1 MNKILI
7 LGSTGSIGKSALEVI
22 KGNDGYSIKSLV
34 ARNNKKLILE
44 QAKEA
49 NVTNV
54 FLSENVFEKKD
65 LKSCPNLFVSD
76 SLDELLEDKDIDTV
90 IAAFSGIVG
99 IDSILKSIRE
109 GKKILI
115 ANKEPL
121 VVAGKILLSEAKK
134 YGATII
140 PIDSEHCAIHQ
151 CLNNLERKDVKSVSI
166 TCSGG
171 PFWAKRFQI
180 LKM

>member
-22 KGNDGYSIKSLV
+22 KSNEGYSIKSLV

-49 NVTNV
+49 NATNV

-65 LKSCPNLFVSD
+65 LKNCPNLFVSD

-90 IAAFSGIVG
+90 IAAFSWIVG

-140 PIDSEHCAIHQ
+140 PIESEHCAIHQ
-151 CLNNLERKDVKSVSI
+151 SLHNLERKDVKRVSI
-166 TCSGG
+166 TS
-171 PFWAKRFQI
+171 
-180 LKM
+180 

>member
-65 LKSCPNLFVSD
+65 LKSCLIYSSP
-76 SLDELLEDKDIDTV
+76 
-90 IAAFSGIVG
+90 IV
-99 IDSILKSIRE
+99 
-109 GKKILI
+109 
-115 ANKEPL
+115 
-121 VVAGKILLSEAKK
+121 
-134 YGATII
+134 
-140 PIDSEHCAIHQ
+140 
-151 CLNNLERKDVKSVSI
+151 
-166 TCSGG
+166 
-171 PFWAKRFQI
+171 
-180 LKM
+180 

>member
-65 LKSCPNLFVSD
+65 LKYCNPLFYKAGINPRLKLYIILFFLQYQTRV
-76 SLDELLEDKDIDTV
+76 LL
-90 IAAFSGIVG
+90 
-99 IDSILKSIRE
+99 L
-109 GKKILI
+109 
-115 ANKEPL
+115 P
-121 VVAGKILLSEAKK
+121 
-134 YGATII
+134 
-140 PIDSEHCAIHQ
+140 
-151 CLNNLERKDVKSVSI
+151 
-166 TCSGG
+166 
-171 PFWAKRFQI
+171 
-180 LKM
+180 